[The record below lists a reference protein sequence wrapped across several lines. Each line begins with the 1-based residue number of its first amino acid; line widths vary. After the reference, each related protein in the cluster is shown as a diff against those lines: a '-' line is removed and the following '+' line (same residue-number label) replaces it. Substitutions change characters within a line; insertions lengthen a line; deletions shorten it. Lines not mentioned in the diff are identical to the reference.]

1 MYLTN
6 VLTVAELRSIS
17 AARLED
23 AETLYNAG
31 RYDGVAYICGYA
43 VELAL
48 KARIC
53 ETLDWAGYPSTNR
66 EFRELQSFRTHNLG
80 MLLRLSGQESR
91 IRMTM
96 PTAWMNVARWNP
108 ELRYMIPG
116 STSVSSASNL
126 LTQMKLIVGMI

>member
-1 MYLTN
+1 MLTI
-6 VLTVAELRSIS
+6 AELRSIS

-23 AETLYNAG
+23 AQSLFDAG
-31 RYDGVAYICGYA
+31 RYDGVAYLCGYA

-48 KARIC
+48 KARVC
-53 ETLDWAGYPSTNR
+53 ETMNWAGYPSTNR

-96 PTAWMNVARWNP
+96 PTAWISVARWNP
-108 ELRYMIPG
+108 ELRYLVPG
-116 STSVSSASNL
+116 STSESSASNL
-126 LTQMKLIVGMI
+126 LTQMRLIAGAI